1 MDVSESESMHEEGS
15 DGNTGR
21 DPWLEADDT
30 DTSDEEVGSYVCKTM
45 SLFDYNET
53 LIAFFCRKFVTQ

>member
-1 MDVSESESMHEEGS
+1 MHEEGS